1 MRITATRLPVAS
13 GSSIFLIVT
22 SRGGWRES
30 LQISRTQVSTT
41 SSRSRG
47 IPNTSRV
54 ASSTPS
60 ITVPPDPLAMLA
72 SSSPNS
78 SRFGPATREPDSKTR
93 FNSSVESSPSRIRRA
108 KSSFGI
114 IAPLRSEGLCD
125 DNGIGTPPG
134 RLPSP
139 GISRLERLSP
149 EDLHCISRS
158 SGRLGH
164 PGRQRTRRLHALRY

>member
-1 MRITATRLPVAS
+1 MRITATRLPVAP

-41 SSRSRG
+41 SSRSSG

-54 ASSTPS
+54 ESSTPS

-72 SSSPNS
+72 SSSANPPRS
-78 SRFGPATREPDSKTR
+78 GPATREPDSKTR

-114 IAPLRSEGLCD
+114 IAPLQAAELCD
-125 DNGIGTPPG
+125 DSETGTLPG
-134 RLPSP
+134 HLPSLD
-139 GISRLERLSP
+139 ISRPERLSP
-149 EDLHCISRS
+149 VDHHGS
-158 SGRLGH
+158 RLGF
-164 PGRQRTRRLHALRY
+164 GLR